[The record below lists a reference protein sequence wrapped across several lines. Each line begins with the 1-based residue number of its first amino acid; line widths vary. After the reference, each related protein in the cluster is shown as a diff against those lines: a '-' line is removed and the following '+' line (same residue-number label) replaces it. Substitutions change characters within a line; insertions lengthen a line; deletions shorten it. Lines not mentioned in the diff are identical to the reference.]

1 MGSLTEVVDSSRNF
15 FKEIMS
21 RVAGFLR
28 SLSKYAA
35 KGMGSELISSR
46 ALSAAVAIP
55 EPFKWD
61 ESFAVFYARL
71 DDEHRGLFDG
81 IFAVAASPN
90 DAAVL
95 AALKTLVVNHFS
107 YEESQYEKIPG
118 YDVAG
123 HKAKH
128 AEFLKA
134 AGPLQVP
141 ITPAQVIFMKQ
152 WLVDHI
158 TNTDFTYKGKI

>member
-28 SLSKYAA
+28 SLSKYVA
-35 KGMGSELISSR
+35 KGM

-61 ESFAVFYARL
+61 ESFAVFFARL

-95 AALKTLVVNHFS
+95 AALKTLVVTTS
-107 YEESQYEKIPG
+107 PMRSRS
-118 YDVAG
+118 
-123 HKAKH
+123 
-128 AEFLKA
+128 
-134 AGPLQVP
+134 
-141 ITPAQVIFMKQ
+141 
-152 WLVDHI
+152 
-158 TNTDFTYKGKI
+158 

>member
-1 MGSLTEVVDSSRNF
+1 MGSSRNF

-35 KGMGSELISSR
+35 KGM

-141 ITPAQVIFMKQ
+141 ITPAQQ

-158 TNTDFTYKGKI
+158 TNTD

>member
-1 MGSLTEVVDSSRNF
+1 MGSSRNF

-35 KGMGSELISSR
+35 KGM

-123 HKAKH
+123 HKAKPPSSSRPQAH
-128 AEFLKA
+128 SKF
-134 AGPLQVP
+134 PSP
-141 ITPAQVIFMKQ
+141 PPRSSS
-152 WLVDHI
+152 
-158 TNTDFTYKGKI
+158 